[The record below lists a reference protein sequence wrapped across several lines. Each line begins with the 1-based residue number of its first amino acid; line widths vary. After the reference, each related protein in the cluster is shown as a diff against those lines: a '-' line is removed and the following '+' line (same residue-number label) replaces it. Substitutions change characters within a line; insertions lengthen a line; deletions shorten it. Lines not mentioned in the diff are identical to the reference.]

1 MFEYPLDPPIPVQNG
16 DILAISQ
23 PPEEDSIFR
32 VHYIKD
38 VVNFDSYAVSFG
50 STAAKLSGTPNNND
64 LVLVYP
70 ITGEFYHI

>member
-1 MFEYPLDPPIPVQNG
+1 MFEYPLDPPISVQNG

-23 PPEEDSIFR
+23 PPEEDSTFR
-32 VHYIKD
+32 VHYIQD
-38 VVNFDSYAVSFG
+38 VINFYSYSISFH
-50 STAAKLSGTPNNND
+50 STAAKLSGNPINND